1 MAQATLFLVCAIAYF
16 ILAGLFWP
24 GYGMC
29 YKKGG
34 ATRLLPLLPLVL
46 HGYLLYQD
54 VFTGPGIAL
63 GFAVSLS
70 AIAALTVLV
79 HGIGAW
85 FYPLGGLMGLVLA
98 FAGLMVSLHGVMRDA
113 TPVPHSDMPAFGAHL
128 IMGLT
133 AYSLFT
139 IAALQAL
146 LVAAAEKYLH
156 KPVPPRLV
164 TALPPLLT
172 LERLLFN
179 LIGIGFVLLT
189 LTLVSGVLFAEALFG
204 QPLPFNHKTV
214 FSLTSWLV
222 FAGLLIGRWFY
233 GWRGH
238 TAIRWT
244 LAGFVFLLLA
254 YVGVKFVLEVILKR
268 S

>member
-1 MAQATLFLVCAIAYF
+1 MASAALFLVCVIAYLV
-16 ILAGLFWP
+16 LAVLFWP

-29 YKKGG
+29 CKRGG
-34 ATRLLPLLPLVL
+34 ATWLLPLPPFLL
-46 HGYLLYQD
+46 HAYLLYQD

-70 AIAALTVLV
+70 AVAALTVLV
-79 HGIGAW
+79 HSIAALR
-85 FYPLGGLMGLVLA
+85 YPLGGLVGLVMA
-98 FAGLMVSLHGVMRDA
+98 FAGVTVGLHGVMRDA

-128 IMGLT
+128 VMALT

-139 IAALQAL
+139 IAALHAL
-146 LVAAAEKYLH
+146 LMAAVEKHLH

-179 LIGIGFVLLT
+179 LIGVGFVLLT
-189 LTLVSGVLFAEALFG
+189 LTLVSGGMFAEELFG
-204 QPLPFNHKTV
+204 RPLPFNHKTV
-214 FSLTSWLV
+214 FGVTSWLV
-222 FAGLLIGRWFY
+222 FGGLLVGRRVY
-233 GWRGH
+233 GWRGRM
-238 TAIRWT
+238 AIYWT

-254 YVGVKFVLEVILKR
+254 YVGVKFVLEVVLGR

>member
-1 MAQATLFLVCAIAYF
+1 MVLATLFLVCVAAYF

-29 YKKGG
+29 CKKGG
-34 ATRLLPLLPLVL
+34 VTRLLPLLPLVL
-46 HGYLLYQD
+46 HVYLLYQD
-54 VFTGPGIAL
+54 VLTGPGIAL

-70 AIAALTVLV
+70 AVAALTVLV
-79 HGIGAW
+79 HSIAAW
-85 FYPLGGLMGLVLA
+85 RYPLGGLVGLVMA
-98 FAGLMVSLHGVMRDA
+98 FAGLMVGLHGVMRDA

-128 IMGLT
+128 IMALT

-139 IAALQAL
+139 IAALHAL
-146 LVAAAEKYLH
+146 LMAAVEKHLH

-164 TALPPLLT
+164 TAMPPLLT

-189 LTLVSGVLFAEALFG
+189 LTLVSGAIFAEELFG
-204 QPLPFNHKTV
+204 RPLPFNHKTV
-214 FSLTSWLV
+214 FGLTSWLV
-222 FAGLLIGRWFY
+222 FAGLLIGRRFY
-233 GWRGH
+233 GWRGR

-254 YVGVKFVLEVILKR
+254 YVGVKFVLEVILGR